1 MARKISCGKIDLNSS
16 ISFFFYSHV
25 DFEKS
30 MDMHSKFE
38 IGLKKIRLNIKKY
51 IYSI

>member
-1 MARKISCGKIDLNSS
+1 MARKILCGKIDLNWS

-25 DFEKS
+25 DFEKNR
-30 MDMHSKFE
+30 MHSKFE